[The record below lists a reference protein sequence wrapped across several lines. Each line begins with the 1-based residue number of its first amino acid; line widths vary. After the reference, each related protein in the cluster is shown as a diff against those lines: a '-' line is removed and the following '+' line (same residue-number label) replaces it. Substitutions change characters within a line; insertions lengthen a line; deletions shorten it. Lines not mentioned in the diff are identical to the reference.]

1 MAQLPSPETTMLATT
16 QLPLSAPRLH
26 SAGDL
31 CKLMLAAGA
40 HPGRF
45 DATDLNRTLRHDAER
60 GLLEVQAGV
69 GWRCLEPHVGAAFL
83 PGSVGESVAANCA
96 GPDGE
101 PIVRHLHALT
111 LVTAAGEL
119 HRASREH
126 APALFRL
133 AVGGC
138 GAFGPFYSLTL
149 DLPSLARSAAR
160 SAAPARIGLPDDD
173 PGGPRIE
180 LELLVPPQRSDEVVA
195 QVRAALAEHRCR
207 LCLLEARRILPENE
221 TCLRWARSE
230 FVALRIA
237 YRTRATLGACA
248 SAAQLRGR
256 LIDLAIGAGGSF
268 MPRLLPLATRAQAAA
283 CYPMLAVFLA
293 EKRRL
298 DPAERVPCPWYRG
311 VRRAWRPEACTVR
324 WARD

>member
-207 LCLLEARRILPENE
+207 LRLLEARRILPENE

-256 LIDLAIGAGGSF
+256 LLDLAIGAGGSF

>member
-1 MAQLPSPETTMLATT
+1 MLATT

-126 APALFRL
+126 APELFRL
-133 AVGGC
+133 AVGGF

-160 SAAPARIGLPDDD
+160 HTAPARIELPDDD
-173 PGGPRIE
+173 PGGLRLE

-195 QVRAALAEHRCR
+195 EVRAALAEHRAR

-256 LIDLAIGAGGSF
+256 LLDLAIGAGGSF

-283 CYPMLAVFLA
+283 GYPMLAGFLA

-311 VRRAWRPEACTVR
+311 VRRAWRAEACTVR

>member
-1 MAQLPSPETTMLATT
+1 MLATSPT
-16 QLPLSAPRLH
+16 PLESLAAPRVH

-31 CKLMLAAGA
+31 CKAMLGVAGSSEPLVAAGL
-40 HPGRF
+40 
-45 DATDLNRTLRHDAER
+45 DRTLRHDAER
-60 GLLEVQAGV
+60 GLLEVQSGV
-69 GWRCLEPHVGAAFL
+69 AWRCLEPHVGAAFL
-83 PGSVGESVAANCA
+83 PGSVGESIAANCA

-119 HRASREH
+119 HRASRER
-126 APALFRL
+126 APELFRL
-133 AVGGC
+133 AVGGF

-160 SAAPARIGLPDDD
+160 TVAPARIELPDDD
-173 PGGPRIE
+173 PGGLRLE

-207 LCLLEARRILPENE
+207 LRLLEARRILPENE

-230 FVALRIA
+230 CVALRIE
-237 YRTRATLGACA
+237 YGTRATLGACA
-248 SAAQLRGR
+248 SAMQLRGR

-268 MPRLLPLATRAQAAA
+268 MPRMLPLATRAQAAA

-311 VRRAWRPEACTVR
+311 VHRAWRAEACTVR
-324 WARD
+324 WAKD

>member
-1 MAQLPSPETTMLATT
+1 MLATS
-16 QLPLSAPRLH
+16 QLPLTAPRLH

-31 CKLMLAAGA
+31 CKVMLAAGGY
-40 HPGRF
+40 PGRF

-69 GWRCLEPHVGAAFL
+69 AWSSLEPHVGAAFL

-101 PIVRHLHALT
+101 PIVRHLRALT

-119 HRASREH
+119 HRTSRER
-126 APALFRL
+126 AAELFRL
-133 AVGGC
+133 AVGGF

-160 SAAPARIGLPDDD
+160 TTAPARIELPDDD
-173 PGGPRIE
+173 PGGQRLE

-207 LCLLEARRILPENE
+207 LRLLEARRTLPENE

-230 FVALRIA
+230 FVALRIE

-268 MPRLLPLATRAQAAA
+268 MPRMLPLATRAQAAA
-283 CYPMLAVFLA
+283 CYPMLGGFLA

-298 DPAERVPCPWYRG
+298 DPAERVPCRWYRG
-311 VRRAWRPEACTVR
+311 VRRAWRAEACAVR
-324 WARD
+324 WAKD

>member
-1 MAQLPSPETTMLATT
+1 VY
-16 QLPLSAPRLH
+16 

-31 CKLMLAAGA
+31 CKAMLGVAGYPAPLVAAGL
-40 HPGRF
+40 
-45 DATDLNRTLRHDAER
+45 DRTLRHDAEH

-69 GWRCLEPHVGAAFL
+69 AWRCLEPHVGAAFL
-83 PGSVGESVAANCA
+83 PGSVGESFATNCA

-119 HRASREH
+119 HRVSRER
-126 APALFRL
+126 APELFRL
-133 AVGGC
+133 AVGGF

-160 SAAPARIGLPDDD
+160 TAAPARLELPNDD
-173 PGGPRIE
+173 PGGLRLE

-195 QVRAALAEHRCR
+195 QVRAALAEHRCG

-230 FVALRIA
+230 FVALRIECRA
-237 YRTRATLGACA
+237 RATLGACA

-268 MPRLLPLATRAQAAA
+268 MPRMLPLATRAQAAA

-311 VRRAWRPEACTVR
+311 VRRAWRAEACTVR
-324 WARD
+324 WAKD

>member
-1 MAQLPSPETTMLATT
+1 MLAVT
-16 QLPLSAPRLH
+16 QLPLSAPRLR

-69 GWRCLEPHVGAAFL
+69 GWRYLEPHVGAAFL

-126 APALFRL
+126 APALFGL
-133 AVGGC
+133 AVGGF

-160 SAAPARIGLPDDD
+160 SAAPARIELPEDD
-173 PGGPRIE
+173 PGGPRLE

-195 QVRAALAEHRCR
+195 QVRAALAEHRRR

-256 LIDLAIGAGGSF
+256 LLDLAIGAGGSF

-283 CYPMLAVFLA
+283 CYPMLAAFLA

-311 VRRAWRPEACTVR
+311 VRRAWRPEACAVR

>member
-1 MAQLPSPETTMLATT
+1 MLATT

-45 DATDLNRTLRHDAER
+45 DAKDLNRTLRHDAER

-69 GWRCLEPHVGAAFL
+69 GWRCLEPHVDAAFL

-133 AVGGC
+133 AVGGF

-160 SAAPARIGLPDDD
+160 SAAPTRIELPDDD
-173 PGGPRIE
+173 PGGPRLE
-180 LELLVPPQRSDEVVA
+180 LELLVPPQRSDEVLA

-256 LIDLAIGAGGSF
+256 LLDLAIGAGGSF

>member
-1 MAQLPSPETTMLATT
+1 MLATT

-31 CKLMLAAGA
+31 CKLMLSAGA
-40 HPGRF
+40 HPGRL

-133 AVGGC
+133 AVGGF

-160 SAAPARIGLPDDD
+160 STAPARIELPDDD
-173 PGGPRIE
+173 PGGPRLE

-256 LIDLAIGAGGSF
+256 LLDLAIGAGGSF
-268 MPRLLPLATRAQAAA
+268 MPRLLPLATRAQATA

>member
-1 MAQLPSPETTMLATT
+1 MLATT

-133 AVGGC
+133 AVGGF

-160 SAAPARIGLPDDD
+160 SAAPARIELPDDD
-173 PGGPRIE
+173 PGGPRLE
-180 LELLVPPQRSDEVVA
+180 LELLVPPQRADEVVA

-256 LIDLAIGAGGSF
+256 LLDLAIGAGGSF